1 MHTHM
6 CVYVC
11 AHMYHDIMRRSKVN
25 VWELSLT
32 FHHEGPEIELRPS
45 SLVVR
50 QAFLQA
56 PLQYFTVVSL
66 VDNFACFLVYL
77 PQQNLPS
84 PSPAQAKL

>member
-1 MHTHM
+1 MQIRSSTHFLHYSFLLLFILRMHTHM

-11 AHMYHDIMRRSKVN
+11 AHMYHDIMWRSKVN

-50 QAFLQA
+50 
-56 PLQYFTVVSL
+56 
-66 VDNFACFLVYL
+66 
-77 PQQNLPS
+77 
-84 PSPAQAKL
+84 

>member
-11 AHMYHDIMRRSKVN
+11 AHMYHDIMWRSKVN

-50 QAFLQA
+50 
-56 PLQYFTVVSL
+56 
-66 VDNFACFLVYL
+66 
-77 PQQNLPS
+77 
-84 PSPAQAKL
+84 